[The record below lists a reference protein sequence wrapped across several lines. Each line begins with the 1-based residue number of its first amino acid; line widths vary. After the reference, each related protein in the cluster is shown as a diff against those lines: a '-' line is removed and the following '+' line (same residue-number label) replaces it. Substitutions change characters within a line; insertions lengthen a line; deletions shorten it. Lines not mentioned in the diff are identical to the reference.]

1 MSEIVSRETFE
12 KFEIY
17 KKLLIKWQNAINLVS
32 RETLKDLDKRHF
44 DDSLQ
49 LLKYIPPATNTH
61 THTHIDIGSGAG
73 FPGLVLA
80 IANSNLTTTLVE
92 SDLRKCQFLK
102 NVSRETLTPV
112 SVLNQR
118 IESIQDLQYD
128 LITARA
134 LSNLNQL
141 LIYAKPLSHNNTVF
155 LFLKGVGVDD
165 EISKAQKFWDF
176 NLEIFPSL
184 THSEGKIIR
193 IQNLNSK

>member
-17 KKLLIKWQNAINLVS
+17 KKLLVKWQNAINLVS
-32 RETLKDLDKRHF
+32 RETLKDLDERHF
-44 DDSLQ
+44 NDSLQ
-49 LLKYIPPATNTH
+49 LLKYIPQATN
-61 THTHIDIGSGAG
+61 THIDIGSGAG

-80 IANSNLTTTLVE
+80 IANSNLSTTLVE

-102 NVSRETLTPV
+102 NVSRETMTPV
-112 SVLNQR
+112 SVLNGR
-118 IESIQDLQYD
+118 IETIQGLSYD

-134 LSNLNQL
+134 LANLNQL
-141 LIYAKPLSHNNTVF
+141 LIYAKPLSHDNTVF
-155 LFLKGVGVDD
+155 LFLKGAGVDH
-165 EISKAQKFWDF
+165 EISEAQKFWDF